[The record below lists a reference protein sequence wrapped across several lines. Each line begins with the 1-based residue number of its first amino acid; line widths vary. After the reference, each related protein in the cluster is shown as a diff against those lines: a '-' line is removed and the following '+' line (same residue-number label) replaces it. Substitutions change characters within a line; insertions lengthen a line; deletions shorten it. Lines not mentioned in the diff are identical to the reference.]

1 MIKQSA
7 DYFTRG
13 CGRCTR
19 FDTPACAVQT
29 WNVGLAELS
38 RICLG
43 AGLTETVK
51 WGHPCYMHGG
61 RNIAIFGA
69 FQDSF
74 RISFMNG
81 SLLKDTAKVLQ
92 KMGPNTANATVI
104 PFTSA
109 NEVIAQ
115 EPIIHAYLTELMGY
129 ADAGLKPARTSQATL
144 ILADELAQAMKTDP
158 AFAAAFGALTPGRK
172 RSWNLH
178 FTSAKKSKTRTV
190 RVAKALDEILA
201 GKGRNER
208 G

>member
-1 MIKQSA
+1 MITQSA

-19 FDTPACAVQT
+19 FDTPSCSVQT
-29 WNVGLAELS
+29 WSAGLAALR

-129 ADAGLKPARTSQATL
+129 ADAGLKPAPK
-144 ILADELAQAMKTDP
+144 AQAPLVLANELTQAMETDP

-178 FTSAKKSKTRTV
+178 FASAKQSKTRTV
-190 RVAKALDEILA
+190 RVAKARDEILA